1 MDDLTNG
8 FRKWIGYIA
17 TGITTLIFF
26 GVTGWLA
33 LVLVGYV
40 YLKHLWQQ
48 NPVVEPAQQQ
58 VVTQPTP
65 QVETNSHITN
75 HSPITRPRRISRRRH
90 IIEPLEQSGKLP
102 PDQVTP
108 PIDRY

>member
-17 TGITTLIFF
+17 TGISALIFF

-33 LVLVGYV
+33 LVFAGYF

-48 NPVVEPAQQQ
+48 NPVSPEQPQQRAVVE
-58 VVTQPTP
+58 QPPNTP
-65 QVETNSHITN
+65 ETILETTTN
-75 HSPITRPRRISRRRH
+75 HSRNVTRRSRRHRNNTV
-90 IIEPLEQSGKLP
+90 EFGKLP
-102 PDQVTP
+102 PNRVTP
-108 PIDRY
+108 PRDQD